1 MFVILARTSH
11 ALSAFHKYPLNAA
24 HGPADGDGLA
34 LADADGLWLAEPEIL
49 VEEEGDILA
58 DGEGDQLADGD
69 RLADETI
76 TTPPNPL
83 NPESPLNP
91 GIYYSKC

>member
-1 MFVILARTSH
+1 VFVILARTSH

-34 LADADGLWLAEPEIL
+34 LAEADGLWLAEPETL
-49 VEEEGDILA
+49 VE
-58 DGEGDQLADGD
+58 ADGD
-69 RLADETI
+69 RLADPETLTEADGDRLDDATI
-76 TTPPNPL
+76 TIPPNPS

-91 GIYYSKC
+91 GIYYS